1 MSSAEVLAS
10 VDIVALRLNPGHGL
24 ELLLIR
30 RAQAPFA
37 GQWALPGVL
46 VNGRSADHSLD
57 DAAVRANRYALLAK
71 LRGSF
76 LGVADISLL
85 G

>member
-57 DAAVRANRYALLAK
+57 
-71 LRGSF
+71 
-76 LGVADISLL
+76 
-85 G
+85 